1 MQEDAPGEKKEEAK
15 PKEEPPADLKDI
27 VTTDFMKDLVTDLNL
42 DIDQNEMGDLMKEA
56 GLGDN
61 KEEKKEEEDPKK
73 DDDKDKEKKKDE
85 DKD

>member
-15 PKEEPPADLKDI
+15 PKEEQPELKDI
-27 VTTDFMKDLVTDLNL
+27 VTTDFMKGLVSELDL